1 MIGYSRTHTKDKIR
15 YIIKNRMEQ
24 NETTAIVKRFFEALQ
39 TLKENGLIGG
49 LQTFTRRYGLDRR
62 NVQHLRVNLESG
74 TFKAGWLTYLVNDFH
89 VSATWLLTGRGTFWQ
104 YGWDAEKAKKCNLQ
118 AIANKYVVQTIDN
131 K

>member
-1 MIGYSRTHTKDKIR
+1 MIGSLHAHTKDKRKFLIT
-15 YIIKNRMEQ
+15 NVMEQ
-24 NETTAIVKRFFEALQ
+24 NETTAIVKRFFEALE
-39 TLKENGLIGG
+39 TLKESGLLGG

-62 NVQHLRVNLESG
+62 NVQHLRGNLESG

-89 VSATWLLTGRGTFWQ
+89 VSATWLLTGRGSFWQ

-118 AIANKYVVQTIDN
+118 AIANKYVAQTFGN